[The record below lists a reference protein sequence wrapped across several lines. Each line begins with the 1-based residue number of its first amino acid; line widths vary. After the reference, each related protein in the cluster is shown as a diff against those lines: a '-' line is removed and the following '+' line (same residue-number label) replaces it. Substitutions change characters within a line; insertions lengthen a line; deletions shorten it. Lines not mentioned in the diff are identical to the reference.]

1 MSGLRCYLSS
11 FQLFQPK
18 RWSRGRF
25 NCICTV
31 ACKGPVC
38 VQVLTTFCG
47 SFFVEVGHFNQLKVP
62 PLGPPFFLFFYS
74 ASLPEVNQFTGN
86 CFRMVRIVLKITF
99 LTLRCPKSVT
109 RRLPLCP
116 IMALSHTYSQ
126 QLLNELALDV
136 RW

>member
-1 MSGLRCYLSS
+1 MCLTLVRAAMS
-11 FQLFQPK
+11 FQLFQPKHEPK

-47 SFFVEVGHFNQLKVP
+47 RFFVEVGHFNQLKVP
-62 PLGPPFFLFFYS
+62 PLGFFDS
-74 ASLPEVNQFTGN
+74 ASLPEVNQFTVN
-86 CFRMVRIVLKITF
+86 YFRMVRIVLKITF
-99 LTLRCPKSVT
+99 LTLRCSKSVT

-116 IMALSHTYSQ
+116 IMALVHTYSQ
-126 QLLNELALDV
+126 QLLNKPALDV